1 VWSLRVSGDQAA
13 PSLQQEEGDAR
24 PGRGR
29 TWLRRAAQWSRHS
42 WVDIGWA
49 VFVGANLLAMHLV
62 PQWGTVPFL
71 AIWVSLTA
79 IYGVRLWRLQP
90 TIVTLGAVTLATG
103 GLIGVQV
110 LKGQQDA
117 DYLAEVPLIALMFL
131 VMVWHGQRRQIAM
144 QERLTAMEQ
153 VQQVSEE
160 NLRLLEQ
167 QHRFLQDA
175 SHELGTPITV
185 ALGHVELIQQA
196 VSEPEVAEDVRVVA
210 VELARLRRLAG
221 RLLLLASASSPDF
234 LRVEPVAAD
243 SLVLDAMERWGHQPR
258 RWRLG
263 EIAEVT
269 VAGDRDR
276 LAVALDALL
285 ENAVA
290 HTGEGDRIEVSAH
303 LDHVG
308 RVVFTVE
315 DAGCGIPADDL
326 NRIFGRFA
334 RARPFRSRA
343 VGGFG
348 LGLPIVDAIA
358 RAHQGAVRVRSVE
371 GHGSTFE
378 MLIPVM
384 PVPASSALPASG
396 LPAGSGQAQ
405 GPGPLPATSSSAP
418 SAPAPASAGA
428 PRTHDSGSAY
438 RSAIQAGSQDAAN

>member
-1 VWSLRVSGDQAA
+1 VSGNQAA
-13 PSLQQEEGDAR
+13 PPLQPETGDAR
-24 PGRGR
+24 PSRVW
-29 TWLRRAAQWSRHS
+29 TSLRRATQWARHS
-42 WVDIGWA
+42 LVDVGWA
-49 VFVGANLLAMHLV
+49 AFVGLNLLAMHLM
-62 PQWGTVPFL
+62 PEWQTVPFL

-79 IYGVRLWRLQP
+79 IYGVRLWKLQP
-90 TIVTLGAVTLATG
+90 TIVTLVAVTLATG
-103 GLIGVQV
+103 GIIFVQV
-110 LKGQQDA
+110 VKGQQDA

-160 NLRLLEQ
+160 NLHLLEQ

-221 RLLLLASASSPDF
+221 RLLLLASASGPDF
-234 LRVEPVAAD
+234 LRMEPVAVD

-263 EIAEVT
+263 EIVEIT

-276 LAVALDALL
+276 LSVALDALL

-290 HTGEGDRIEVSAH
+290 HTSESDRIEVSAH
-303 LDHVG
+303 LDRVG

-315 DAGCGIPADDL
+315 DAGCGIPAADL

-334 RARPFRSRA
+334 RAKPYRSRA

-371 GHGSTFE
+371 GHGSAFE
-378 MLIPVM
+378 MLIPVI
-384 PVPASSALPASG
+384 PVPASSLPAASNP
-396 LPAGSGQAQ
+396 PA
-405 GPGPLPATSSSAP
+405 PGPLS
-418 SAPAPASAGA
+418 
-428 PRTHDSGSAY
+428 RAY